1 MNRQMIQQTRHYRI
15 VNIFHQTYNET
26 YLLLLDTLIQLSD
39 LSISLDPSN
48 SVTNSNPI
56 QAVASDDSF
65 TVAGDDPVPVYTPLQ
80 AMTNVINNFMSNV
93 EQPVRKK
100 KKMIDRPYGESL
112 TSMDALLK
120 VNEKENQ
127 KKRRT
132 KAKASGR
139 KQYVTFFSIS

>member
-93 EQPVRKK
+93 EQPVRK
-100 KKMIDRPYGESL
+100 
-112 TSMDALLK
+112 
-120 VNEKENQ
+120 
-127 KKRRT
+127 RR
-132 KAKASGR
+132 R
-139 KQYVTFFSIS
+139 